1 MKYEIRMFTHHFG
14 DEQLIK
20 TYEFDEMPFVP
31 RVGDHIMVNMD
42 VVADVEFYNV
52 RKVAYDYEAPM
63 TEDRM
68 VFEVMLDD
76 ANIDE
81 AWWRE

>member
-31 RVGDHIMVNMD
+31 RVGDHIMINVD
-42 VVADVEFYNV
+42 AVADVGFYNV
-52 RKVAYDYEAPM
+52 RKVEYDYETPM
-63 TEDRM
+63 TEEVM

-76 ANIDE
+76 DDPSE
-81 AWWRE
+81 PWWR